1 MFEKIL
7 QKIKLGSCK
16 TKVSDDV
23 NAFKESDKKQ
33 DTTTNTDTKQ
43 DTTTNTDTKQ
53 DTTTNTDTKQDTTT
67 NTDTKKE
74 TQE

>member
-7 QKIKLGSCK
+7 QKLKSGSCK

-33 DTTTNTDTKQ
+33 DTT
-43 DTTTNTDTKQ
+43 
-53 DTTTNTDTKQDTTT
+53 

>member
-7 QKIKLGSCK
+7 QKIKFGSCK

-33 DTTTNTDTKQ
+33 DTTTNTDTK
-43 DTTTNTDTKQ
+43 
-53 DTTTNTDTKQDTTT
+53 
-67 NTDTKKE
+67 KE

>member
-7 QKIKLGSCK
+7 QKIKFGSSK

-33 DTTTNTDTKQ
+33 DTTTNTDTK
-43 DTTTNTDTKQ
+43 
-53 DTTTNTDTKQDTTT
+53 
-67 NTDTKKE
+67 KE

>member
-7 QKIKLGSCK
+7 QKIKIGSCK

-33 DTTTNTDTKQ
+33 DTTTNTDTK
-43 DTTTNTDTKQ
+43 
-53 DTTTNTDTKQDTTT
+53 
-67 NTDTKKE
+67 KE

>member
-23 NAFKESDKKQ
+23 NAVKESEK
-33 DTTTNTDTKQ
+33 
-43 DTTTNTDTKQ
+43 KQ